1 MSSFVNLLSSPARTS
16 FKELFLGGPILGSVS
31 ASAFRDLFLG
41 FTVARE
47 ISPLQEKTQELAKK
61 MGVTIPVR
69 AVEQSRFSWAAHGCV
84 FFGLA
89 HISVPSDL
97 VDSDLHTAIL
107 AHEIAHIKHN
117 DCFWMFVITTITSI
131 AACSIAPYLFPTSVF
146 FQQIFCFL
154 SFLFAVHV
162 KSVRQEKFADAEAMR
177 YLNNDQKLAI
187 GEFFEV
193 SREANLRNR
202 AAEGKPKWVKFLKR
216 CWIDANGDSLRGKFS
231 HPSLISRIEKFR
243 EALI

>member
-97 VDSDLHTAIL
+97 VDSVLHTAIL
-107 AHEIAHIKHN
+107 AHEIAHIKLN
-117 DCFWMFVITTITSI
+117 DCFWMFRDFQNIIQSFYILWLKLTGNAKETHLHI
-131 AACSIAPYLFPTSVF
+131 SV
-146 FQQIFCFL
+146 
-154 SFLFAVHV
+154 
-162 KSVRQEKFADAEAMR
+162 
-177 YLNNDQKLAI
+177 
-187 GEFFEV
+187 
-193 SREANLRNR
+193 
-202 AAEGKPKWVKFLKR
+202 W
-216 CWIDANGDSLRGKFS
+216 
-231 HPSLISRIEKFR
+231 
-243 EALI
+243 